1 MGINLGGTQ
10 VSDIRLGNTQVSKIY
25 LGSTEVWSAGG
36 GGGTATDWGVIGYY
50 SVFSREY
57 AVQDAMMCT
66 VSNINQSTLEAYVA
80 QQGGDDYVTFR
91 YDESMGGWQF
101 GWESEDVITTEDM
114 PATTGITV
122 TLDEG
127 ASFAEINIVKATEV
141 DPTSAVT
148 RVELTQNEYNNLV
161 GAETYT
167 IHGSDIP
174 REAIK
179 EFSFGRLATTTPRSF
194 LSSSN
199 VSSLDFTYADSLT
212 SISASFLSACLEFN
226 QPLILPNT
234 VTSIGANF
242 MENCSSFNQSI
253 TLPSNLV
260 SIGTRFL
267 YSCMTFNQPL
277 VLPGTITSID
287 WGFLQS
293 CDKYTSVVDLGSLRS
308 SVLTGSS
315 YYMNYFSTSFSTA
328 DSYRIGITI
337 RGTYASDWKSVLP
350 DSTTYPYRKL
360 IIGV

>member
-36 GGGTATDWGVIGYY
+36 GGDTATDWGVIGYY

-57 AVQDAMMCT
+57 VVQDATMCT

-91 YDESMGGWQF
+91 YEESMGGWQF

-114 PATTGITV
+114 PATTGVTV
-122 TLDEG
+122 VLDEG
-127 ASFAEINIVKATEV
+127 APFAEIHIAKMTEV

-148 RVELTQNEYNNLV
+148 RVELTQNEYNSLT
-161 GAETYT
+161 GAENYT

-212 SISASFLSACLEFN
+212 SIGASFLSNCSEFN

-234 VTSIGANF
+234 ITSIGASF
-242 MENCSSFNQSI
+242 MEDCNSFNQSV

-267 YSCMTFNQPL
+267 SSCTSFNQPL

-287 WGFLQS
+287 WGFLQNS
-293 CDKYTSVVDLGSLRS
+293 TKYTSVVDLGSLNS

-315 YYMNYFSTSFSTA
+315 YYMNYFSANFSSA

-337 RGTYASDWKSVLP
+337 RGTYASNWKSVLP

-360 IIGV
+360 IIGA